1 MRETEEN
8 EISETE
14 KQKTDQ
20 ASDSEAAAKIR
31 KPYHGV
37 RIEEVQIPEGMLF
50 DLLTGTLEDC
60 LSGVCVSAAA
70 KDQEERQ

>member
-1 MRETEEN
+1 M
-8 EISETE
+8 SETGKKPE
-14 KQKTDQ
+14 
-20 ASDSEAAAKIR
+20 AIRVSDPAAAETPEKVR

-50 DLLTGTLEDC
+50 DLLTGTPEDC